1 MKNILKKLGIKI
13 WFDKIR
19 FKSNIRFMDFLEMP
33 EGCIDHKSLGSYLL
47 LLPAGIISI
56 VEFCVSMPIILLAN
70 IKFGERE

>member
-1 MKNILKKLGIKI
+1 MKKLLKKLGIKV
-13 WFDKIR
+13 WFNKTGFR
-19 FKSNIRFMDFLEMP
+19 LNMKFMDFWDMP

-47 LLPAGIISI
+47 LLPVGIISI